1 MKQTYYFHLFLAQI
15 KESDFEAYHSYIFDK
30 ETNNPLFFKE
40 LNIKDYT
47 PKITDNYG
55 LEVLNPD
62 FRYEFP
68 LSELLKFTLLKK
80 ENLPIMEALCEQK
93 GISPNSYI
101 ILYRKGLQIPKE
113 VLLSFP
119 NLYYFGEF
127 EMDNNALIS
136 KKLAYPHLF

>member
-80 ENLPIMEALCEQK
+80 EDLPIVETLCEEK
-93 GISPNSYI
+93 GILPNSYI